1 MSLLSR
7 FNLSLDD
14 LVPVSNV
21 DPAPRQVVRVSIE
34 PARPNTPTQRRRL
47 NVTMS
52 GHVAQQIGAEIG
64 QTCVTVYMAKEPP
77 LVVLRSETAEAAKS
91 CGAPIYKL
99 NRLGKTEESLAH
111 VHTMAPF
118 WTVLEKRTVEE
129 PKAFEIRDGALI
141 IELPDSFI
149 RPEYLT
155 GMEVA
160 EPVNQREWNPPLV
173 PPSGIVPMLVE
184 PAHIPSIFSHP
195 QDGGVVQAPA
205 QTVVEATPPTSDDTI
220 IQPDQTPPVEG
231 HDDHIPEATPPETV
245 EVTGL
250 DFPASAESLIAAQEP
265 DEVADVQETELH
277 ITDNAAAPVKS
288 PTMVPTLEDRLYD
301 HLLLLARDGKP
312 CPDNQGLASAL
323 KSNPNSISATL
334 SMMKSRGRI
343 SVSYASAE
351 GKRSSDVV
359 RGWQRVFTMV
369 ADKVTTAAPPP
380 ANVVPAETRNAA
392 SPVESPAAPPPK
404 TVASAAPPRRVPLTP
419 SKGRQLSEAELE
431 LQEVVGARKPVAA
444 ATDVDADFEY
454 LRDKKVPVVRVSS
467 NKTHPFRLNDRP
479 ATAAEITAKAARVRQ
494 ISGGR

>member
-7 FNLSLDD
+7 CKLSLDD
-14 LVPVSNV
+14 FVPVSNIE
-21 DPAPRQVVRVSIE
+21 PATRNVVRVSIE
-34 PARPNTPTQRRRL
+34 PARPNENPRGRRL

-52 GHVAQQIGAEIG
+52 GNVAEQIGAEVG
-64 QTCVTVYMAKEPP
+64 KTCITAYMAPTPP
-77 LVVLRSETAEAAKS
+77 FVLLRTETLAQAKAR
-91 CGAPIYKL
+91 GAPIYKL
-99 NRLGKTEESLAH
+99 GRAGKTEEALSH
-111 VHTMAPF
+111 ITCIAPF
-118 WTVLEKRTVEE
+118 WTVQEKRASIE

-141 IELPDSFI
+141 VELPDSFI

-155 GMEVA
+155 GAEASSAICVREPDAPPFPPEGVA
-160 EPVNQREWNPPLV
+160 LRLGEPKTIPVLPAQADVLLQPEQPQPVEACDDQILDVATQV
-173 PPSGIVPMLVE
+173 PDEAAESEG
-184 PAHIPSIFSHP
+184 PATVHSSVDDAGLQKAERCITDP
-195 QDGGVVQAPA
+195 APA
-205 QTVVEATPPTSDDTI
+205 
-220 IQPDQTPPVEG
+220 
-231 HDDHIPEATPPETV
+231 PEKVSVP
-245 EVTGL
+245 
-250 DFPASAESLIAAQEP
+250 
-265 DEVADVQETELH
+265 
-277 ITDNAAAPVKS
+277 
-288 PTMVPTLEDRLYD
+288 PTLEDRLYD
-301 HLLLLARDGKP
+301 HLLLLAREGMS
-312 CPDNQGLASAL
+312 CPDNQALASAL

-343 SVSYASAE
+343 SVSYVSAE

-380 ANVVPAETRNAA
+380 ANVVLAETGNAA